1 MHDFI
6 PLCEIVTAGYQLNDG
21 THVHANSPFAD
32 RKLSWKSAILVRQR
46 TAEKG
51 EVDRGYDGRAKWGG
65 GCLQTES
72 DSCRIQI
79 VIIWR

>member
-1 MHDFI
+1 MHDFTS
-6 PLCEIVTAGYQLNDG
+6 LCETVKAGYQLNDG

-51 EVDRGYDGRAKWGG
+51 GVDRGYDGRAKWGG
-65 GCLQTES
+65 GLQTER
-72 DSCRIQI
+72 DSCRIRI
-79 VIIWR
+79 VIIWH